1 MLKNRKSVLA
11 RVCLCVCASIGAAIV
26 CACSSPC
33 DGPGRLCAP
42 VTPNTSGAAVAPA
55 THPVA
60 SPAAV
65 QTFGVDTPV
74 AAAHKGAPVRIALL
88 LPLRSEGLG
97 NAAQA
102 LRAGFMAA
110 FERDRDGLAVD
121 LVETG
126 DGAQE
131 ILDAYAAAVDRD
143 DIVVGPLS
151 RSAVT
156 AVASSPMVG
165 KPTIALNHPEQR
177 GGGADIALPQRML
190 VMGLSIEDEARQVAR
205 WAASEQPGASALVAG
220 GTSSWQRRV
229 AAAFAEQW
237 RQLGWHAQVLELEAP
252 DGVINLASLANLKAT
267 TDTDHPALLF
277 AALDAAQLRQ
287 VRVALGNALPVYG
300 TSSINPGRS
309 RLDATGAAVG
319 ELDGIH
325 LVDLPWELE
334 SDHPAVMTYP
344 RRAAGE
350 HGMDMDRLYALGID
364 AFRVARE
371 LALRRSGTFVLDG
384 VTGHLTIGFG
394 RGPAHFERRESAAV
408 LRGGAFT
415 LVPVTP

>member
-1 MLKNRKSVLA
+1 MLKNGKSVLA
-11 RVCLCVCASIGAAIV
+11 YICVGIGAAIV
-26 CACSSPC
+26 CACSTPC

-42 VTPNTSGAAVAPA
+42 VAPNTSGAAAAPA
-55 THPVA
+55 ANPVA
-60 SPAAV
+60 SPAPA
-65 QTFGVDTPV
+65 QTFGVDTPSG
-74 AAAHKGAPVRIALL
+74 AAHKGAPVRIALL
-88 LPLRSEGLG
+88 LPLRSESLG
-97 NAAQA
+97 GAAQV

-121 LVETG
+121 LVDTG

-151 RSAVT
+151 RSAVS

-165 KPTIALNHPEQR
+165 KPTIALNHPEPHA
-177 GGGADIALPQRML
+177 GGGDIALPQRML

-205 WAASEQPGASALVAG
+205 WAASEQPGASALVAA

-252 DGVINLASLANLKAT
+252 DGLINLASLANLKAT
-267 TDTDHPALLF
+267 TDSDHPGLLF

-309 RLDATGAAVG
+309 RLDATGAAVS

-325 LVDLPWELE
+325 VVDLPWELE

-344 RRAAGE
+344 RRAGE
-350 HGMDMDRLYALGID
+350 QGMDMDRLYALGID

-371 LALRRSGTFVLDG
+371 LALRHAGPFVLDG
-384 VTGHLTIGFG
+384 VTGHLAIGFG
-394 RGPAHFERRESAAV
+394 RGPAHFERLESAAV
-408 LRGGAFT
+408 LRGGVFT
-415 LVPVTP
+415 LVPAKR